1 MTKEIKEIKELSF
14 FQKINKIQTEL
25 VAPKDLNN
33 KFGNYKYRSCEGI
46 LKALKPLL
54 QEYELILIIQDS
66 IEQVGDRFYIKAKAT
81 IKDGDKEISAVA
93 YAREALTKKG
103 MDESQVTGAAS
114 SYARKYAL
122 NGLLCI
128 DDTKDADSKD
138 NSKEGNPKEKSVVKK
153 ISNVIDEDSKEILNT
168 MNKESSSIIINALS
182 EATSKDS
189 LDEIYNEYKPDMAK
203 LYKYNVTL
211 FNEVKQFKEDLSTQ
225 LQ

>member
-1 MTKEIKEIKELSF
+1 MTKEIKELSF

-33 KFGNYKYRSCEGI
+33 KFGNYKYRSCESI

-81 IKDGDKEISAVA
+81 IKDGDKEIFAVA

>member
-1 MTKEIKEIKELSF
+1 MTKEIKEISF

-25 VAPKDLNN
+25 IAPKDLNN
-33 KFGNYKYRSCEGI
+33 KFGNYKYRSCESI

-54 QEYELILIIQDS
+54 QEYELILIIHDS

-81 IKDGDKEISAVA
+81 IKDENGEISAVA
-93 YAREALTKKG
+93 YARETLTKKG

-138 NSKEGNPKEKSVVKK
+138 NSKEGDTKEKNLVKK
-153 ISNVIDEDSKEILNT
+153 ISNVIDDDSKEILNT
-168 MNKESSSIIINALS
+168 MNKQSADMIIEALS
-182 EATSKDS
+182 EAACKDS
-189 LDEIYNEYKPDMAK
+189 LDEIYIQYKPDMAK
-203 LYKYNVTL
+203 LYKYNTPL
-211 FNEVKQFKEDLSTQ
+211 FNKVKQFKEDLSTQ

>member
-1 MTKEIKEIKELSF
+1 MTKEIKELSF

-25 VAPKDLNN
+25 IAPKDLNN
-33 KFGNYKYRSCEGI
+33 KFGNYKYRSCESI

-81 IKDGDKEISAVA
+81 IKDGDKEIFAVA

-138 NSKEGNPKEKSVVKK
+138 NSKEGDTKEKSHVKK
-153 ISNVIDEDSKEILNT
+153 ISNVMDDESKEILNT
-168 MNKESSSIIINALS
+168 MNKKSADIIIEALS

-189 LDEIYNEYKPDMAK
+189 LDEIYIEYKPDMTK
-203 LYKYNVTL
+203 LYKYNTPL
-211 FNEVKQFKEDLSTQ
+211 FNKVKQFKEDLSTQ
-225 LQ
+225 L

>member
-1 MTKEIKEIKELSF
+1 MTKEIKELSF

-25 VAPKDLNN
+25 IAPKDLNN
-33 KFGNYKYRSCEGI
+33 KFGNYKYRSCESI

-81 IKDGDKEISAVA
+81 IKDGDKEIFAVA

-138 NSKEGNPKEKSVVKK
+138 NSKEGDTKEKSHVKK
-153 ISNVIDEDSKEILNT
+153 ISNVMDDESKEILNT
-168 MNKESSSIIINALS
+168 MNKKSADIIIEALS

-189 LDEIYNEYKPDMAK
+189 LDEIYIEYKPDMTK
-203 LYKYNVTL
+203 LYKYNTPL
-211 FNEVKQFKEDLSTQ
+211 FNKVKQFKEDLSTQ

>member
-1 MTKEIKEIKELSF
+1 MTKEIKELSF

-25 VAPKDLNN
+25 IAPKDLNN
-33 KFGNYKYRSCEGI
+33 KFGNYKYRSCESI

-54 QEYELILIIQDS
+54 QEYELILIIHDS
-66 IEQVGDRFYIKAKAT
+66 IQQVGDRFYIKAKAT
-81 IKDGDKEISAVA
+81 IKDENGEISAVA

-138 NSKEGNPKEKSVVKK
+138 NSKEGDTKEKNLVKK
-153 ISNVIDEDSKEILNT
+153 ISNVIDDDSKEILDT
-168 MNKESSSIIINALS
+168 MNKQSADMIIEALS
-182 EATSKDS
+182 EATCKDS
-189 LDEIYNEYKPDMAK
+189 LDEIYIQYKPDMAK
-203 LYKYNVTL
+203 LYKYNTPL
-211 FNEVKQFKEDLSTQ
+211 FNKVKQFKEDLSTQ

>member
-1 MTKEIKEIKELSF
+1 MTKEIKELSF

-33 KFGNYKYRSCEGI
+33 KFGNYKYRSCESI

-81 IKDGDKEISAVA
+81 IKDGDKEIFAVA

-138 NSKEGNPKEKSVVKK
+138 NSKEGDTKKKSLVKK

-168 MNKESSSIIINALS
+168 MNKESSNIIINALS

-189 LDEIYNEYKPDMAK
+189 LDEIYINYKPDMAK

>member
-1 MTKEIKEIKELSF
+1 MTKEIKETKELSF

-81 IKDGDKEISAVA
+81 IKDGDKEIFAVA

-138 NSKEGNPKEKSVVKK
+138 NSKEGNPKEKNVVKK

-168 MNKESSSIIINALS
+168 MNKESSNIIINALS

-211 FNEVKQFKEDLSTQ
+211 FNEVKQFKENLSTQ

>member
-1 MTKEIKEIKELSF
+1 MTKEIKEISF

-25 VAPKDLNN
+25 IAPKDLNN
-33 KFGNYKYRSCEGI
+33 KFGNYKYRSCESI

-54 QEYELILIIQDS
+54 QEYELILIIHDS

-81 IKDGDKEISAVA
+81 IKDENGEISAVA
-93 YAREALTKKG
+93 YARETLTKKN

-138 NSKEGNPKEKSVVKK
+138 NSKEGDTKEKNLVKK
-153 ISNVIDEDSKEILNT
+153 ISNVIDDDSKEILNT
-168 MNKESSSIIINALS
+168 MNKQSADMIIEALS
-182 EATSKDS
+182 EAACKDS
-189 LDEIYNEYKPDMAK
+189 LDEIYIQYKPDMAK
-203 LYKYNVTL
+203 LYKYNTPL
-211 FNEVKQFKEDLSTQ
+211 FNKVKQFKEDLSTQ

>member
-1 MTKEIKEIKELSF
+1 MTKEIKETKELSF

-33 KFGNYKYRSCEGI
+33 KFGNYKYRSCESI

-81 IKDGDKEISAVA
+81 IKDGDKEIFAVA

-138 NSKEGNPKEKSVVKK
+138 NSKEGDTKEKSHVKK
-153 ISNVIDEDSKEILNT
+153 ISNVMDDESKEILNT
-168 MNKESSSIIINALS
+168 MNKKSADIIIEALS

-189 LDEIYNEYKPDMAK
+189 LDEIYIEYKPDMTK
-203 LYKYNVTL
+203 LYKYNTPL
-211 FNEVKQFKEDLSTQ
+211 FNKVKQFKEDLSTQ

>member
-1 MTKEIKEIKELSF
+1 MTKEIKETKELSF
-14 FQKINKIQTEL
+14 FQKINKIQTKL

-81 IKDGDKEISAVA
+81 IKDGDKEIFAVA

-138 NSKEGNPKEKSVVKK
+138 NSKEGNPKEKNVVKK

-168 MNKESSSIIINALS
+168 MNKESSNIIINALS

-211 FNEVKQFKEDLSTQ
+211 FNEVKQFKENLSTQ

>member
-138 NSKEGNPKEKSVVKK
+138 NSKEGDTKKKSLVKK

>member
-25 VAPKDLNN
+25 IAPKDLNN
-33 KFGNYKYRSCEGI
+33 KFGNYKYRSCESI

-54 QEYELILIIQDS
+54 QEYELILIIHDS
-66 IEQVGDRFYIKAKAT
+66 IQQVGDRFYIKAKAT
-81 IKDGDKEISAVA
+81 IKDADGEISAVA

-168 MNKESSSIIINALS
+168 MNKESSNIIINALS

-189 LDEIYNEYKPDMAK
+189 LDEIYINYKPDMAK

>member
-1 MTKEIKEIKELSF
+1 MTKEIKELSF

-33 KFGNYKYRSCEGI
+33 KFGNYKYRSCESI

-54 QEYELILIIQDS
+54 QECELILLINDS
-66 IEQVGDRFYIKAKAT
+66 IQQVGDRFYIKAEAT
-81 IKDGDKEISAVA
+81 IKDENGEISTTA
-93 YAREALTKKG
+93 YARESLTKKG
-103 MDESQVTGAAS
+103 MDDSQVTGAAS

-138 NSKEGNPKEKSVVKK
+138 NSKEGNPKEKSIVKK
-153 ISNVIDEDSKEILNT
+153 ISNVIDDDSKEILNT
-168 MNKESSSIIINALS
+168 MNKESSSIIIKALS
-182 EATSKDS
+182 ESDCKDS
-189 LDEIYNEYKPDMAK
+189 LDEIYNDYKPEMTK